1 MRHGAR
7 ILASKWREGVTPNG
21 CPSFFSKAARSLY
34 RCRPPCRASY
44 LAARDAESC
53 RPIPSPRYN
62 EITNQRRDGWRQALA
77 PRRTAERS
85 PNILAIGWNN
95 ATSKVPPAGA
105 RSGPLVH
112 RLRYPRGEFRWFTTT
127 AAGAL
132 IFGAG
137 TRDARRLCRLGHA
150 GRDI

>member
-1 MRHGAR
+1 MAR
-7 ILASKWREGVTPNG
+7 RGYSKRLPA
-21 CPSFFSKAARSLY
+21 FFSKAARSLY
-34 RCRPPCRASY
+34 HCRPPCRALPISQRAMPK
-44 LAARDAESC
+44 AAA
-53 RPIPSPRYN
+53 PTPSPRHN
-62 EITNQRRDGWRQALA
+62 GITNQRRDGWRQALA